1 VPRRPLANLLSAS
14 TTELPAVPASP
25 AAAQPPRA
33 GERSVGWLAPRHF
46 YIGLIV
52 VALIVGALSLLIP
65 STPSYDPWAWLV
77 WGREIIHIN
86 LQTTGGPTW
95 KPLPVI
101 FTTIFALFG
110 KAQPDLWLVVARA
123 GAFAA
128 VVMVF
133 RLSFRLTRE
142 IGSYFTKANDAADR
156 IVAWLPGLLAGGI
169 AALGLAFSGGYLS
182 SNALGYSEGLAT
194 AAILIA
200 VERHLDGKPRQAFVV
215 GFIGALDRPEMWLFW
230 GPYGLYL
237 WFKDPSARKLVIG
250 LFVAIPILWFGPE
263 YWGSGHLLR
272 GATRAQHVRS
282 NSLAL
287 AKCPFCSEL
296 TQAAWPTVLLRI
308 KAAAIVL
315 GGVVAVLMWRGRRT
329 PRTFFAEPGTRAQS
343 AAAAAG
349 VLGVAWFV
357 VIAVMTQVGFSGNNR
372 YLVFGSALIEICGGV
387 AWGWAAQ
394 EIGNLIAGWLGRG
407 RAVASRALTWTSGLV
422 GVGIVGLAFLTLPSW
437 IGGNL
442 IDIPVTHRSIV
453 YQASLRTGVTDIVNR
468 YGGAAKLLRCG
479 SVMTEGFQVPMVAW
493 TLDVHTLNV
502 QAPPPAGTQ
511 PQATAPNVILQ
522 TRASRNLALLPYLS
536 QWPTTHYH
544 YVGHSGPFRLFT
556 HCRG

>member
-1 VPRRPLANLLSAS
+1 MLSVS
-14 TTELPAVPASP
+14 TTELPHVPAT
-25 AAAQPPRA
+25 AASAQPSRA
-33 GERSVGWLAPRHF
+33 GESGRRWGSAKHF

-52 VALIVGALSLLIP
+52 VALIVGAVSLLVP

-101 FTTIFALFG
+101 FTTIFAVFG

-133 RLSFRLTRE
+133 RLSFRLTRT
-142 IGSYFTKANDAADR
+142 IGSYFTGAGAGAGADDASDR
-156 IVAWLPGLLAGGI
+156 VLAWLPGLLAGGI

-182 SNALGYSEGLAT
+182 SNALGYSEGLAA

-200 VERHLDGKPRQAFVV
+200 VERHLDGNPRQAFVV
-215 GFIGALDRPEMWLFW
+215 GFLGALDRPEMWLFW

-237 WFKDPSARKLVIG
+237 WFKDPGARKLVIG

-287 AKCPFCSEL
+287 TKCPFCSEL
-296 TQAAWPTVLLRI
+296 TKAAWPTVLLRI
-308 KAAAIVL
+308 KAAALVL
-315 GGVVAVLMWRGRRT
+315 VAVVAVLMWRARRAPRAFFGE
-329 PRTFFAEPGTRAQS
+329 PRTRAMS
-343 AAAAAG
+343 VAAAAG

-372 YLVFGSALIEICGGV
+372 YLVFGSALIEICGAV
-387 AWGWAAQ
+387 AWGWAGQ
-394 EIGNLIAGWLGRG
+394 EVGNLIAAGLSRG
-407 RAVASRALTWTSGLV
+407 RAGASGFVSWGSGLV
-422 GVGIVGLAFLTLPSW
+422 GVGLVGVMFLVAPSW

-453 YQASLRTGVTDIVNR
+453 YQASLRSGVTDIVDR

-493 TLDVHTLNV
+493 TLDVHTLDV
-502 QAPPPAGTQ
+502 QAPPAAGDE
-511 PQATAPNVILQ
+511 PEASAPNVILQ

-536 QWPTTHYH
+536 QWPSVHYH
-544 YVGHSGPFRLFT
+544 YAGHSGPFRLFT